1 MHCGRGLNV
10 RGRDHQLWAWPS
22 CKARGPRRELI
33 GCGSK
38 GAGLWQK
45 GAGPGAEA
53 GSRGSCGGAGQ
64 VGGAQGSFRT
74 GGQKQGVRSSH
85 GADLRSCGARGAA
98 LPWVPPAGSRA
109 APYLPQDP
117 PPPFTPIFPYRN
129 PWASQA
135 LPGAE
140 PPPPPP
146 APFLGFLTPKSSHT
160 HKGGLGGG
168 NPQSPNQRDAAPP
181 PR

>member
-1 MHCGRGLNV
+1 MTIFCGRGFVAMEGVAMHCGRGLNV

-22 CKARGPRRELI
+22 CKARGPCRKLI

-53 GSRGSCGGAGQ
+53 GSLGSCGGAGQ

-117 PPPFTPIFPYRN
+117 PPHLPPFSPIGIHGPHKRCLEQSPPTPPR
-129 PWASQA
+129 
-135 LPGAE
+135 
-140 PPPPPP
+140 PPPHFW
-146 APFLGFLTPKSSHT
+146 AF
-160 HKGGLGGG
+160 
-168 NPQSPNQRDAAPP
+168 
-181 PR
+181 